1 MNTAPVLN
9 PLLQAVLGS
18 IDEDIPNLLNQ
29 GTRIADLVQGL
40 VTDVDGDPQAI
51 AITGLNTTN
60 GTWQYSLNGGGTW
73 TNFGAVA
80 NTSAVLLGATAFYAG
95 QLGTAPA
102 SQGWLSFNNL
112 FGATQTLTAG
122 GVQLNTTASNST
134 YAGYSTYTIFSTP
147 LNPNLPSL
155 DRTVGYNL
163 SFKLQVLSESRTN
176 PNRAGFSVVAIS
188 SDGTR
193 GIELGFQQFS
203 ATTGNIFAQGDGTT
217 PNPQGQTNGLFLAA
231 EQVSYNVN
239 LLTAYTL
246 AVQGNTYRLLAN
258 GVEILTGPLR
268 DYTPFS
274 GTIDPYQL
282 PNFIYLGDDTT
293 SAQANFNLNQIA
305 LQTDT
310 RLRFLP
316 NPNFSGTADLTFR
329 AWDATNGL
337 VNGATGINT
346 AVNGGSTSFSSLAKT
361 ATITVNNFPNIVTG
375 TGGRETL
382 TATADDDLL
391 NGAGGNDKFVATV
404 GNLKQ
409 NDTLEGGSGID
420 TLLLSGGNA
429 TDTLTV
435 DMNAI
440 NVLQGIPGTSVIGI
454 EQFSWGNF
462 LGQTNFTGRSGQD
475 WITSGQGA
483 DVLNGAAGND
493 VLNGGAGRDRLDG
506 GIGADKLT
514 GGLGDDTLIGGSGAD
529 ILTGGK
535 GNDQLNLGLAD
546 GFRDVVNYTAG
557 DGADTIYN
565 FVTGV
570 GGDAIV
576 FKKLSAID
584 IVTVGN
590 DTQIRVGDGVASN
603 AGFGTG
609 ALLMT
614 LVDSVLTSQA
624 VGVNLIGSATA
635 FFS

>member
-9 PLLQAVLGS
+9 PLLPAVLGS
-18 IDEDIPNLLNQ
+18 INEDIPNEANL
-29 GTRIADLVQGL
+29 GTRVADLVQGL

-60 GTWQYSLNGGGTW
+60 GTWQYSLNGGRTW

-80 NTSAVLLGATAFYAG
+80 DTSAVLLGATSFYAG

-112 FGATQTLTAG
+112 FGATQTLTTS

-147 LNPNLPSL
+147 LNPNLSSL

-176 PNRAGFSVVAIS
+176 PNRAGFSVIAIS

-193 GIELGFQQFS
+193 GIELGFQQLS

-217 PNPQGQTNGLFLAA
+217 PNPQGQPNGLFFAA
-231 EQVSYNVN
+231 EQASYNVN
-239 LLTAYTL
+239 SLTAYTL

-293 SAQANFNLNQIA
+293 SAQANINLNQVA
-305 LQTDT
+305 LQNDT
-310 RLRFLP
+310 RIRFVP
-316 NPNFSGTADLTFR
+316 KPNFSGTADLTFR
-329 AWDATNGL
+329 AWDATNGG
-337 VNGATGINT
+337 VNGATSINA
-346 AVNGGSTSFSSLAKT
+346 AVNGGSTSFSSLVKT
-361 ATITVNNFPNIVTG
+361 ATITVNNLPNVVTG
-375 TGGRETL
+375 TDRHETL
-382 TATADDDLL
+382 TATADDDSLD
-391 NGAGGNDKFVATV
+391 GAGGNDKLVTTVA
-404 GNLKQ
+404 NLQQ
-409 NDTLEGGSGID
+409 NDTLNGGSGVD
-420 TLLLSGGNA
+420 TLILSGGKA
-429 TDTLTV
+429 TDALTV
-435 DMNAI
+435 DMNAA
-440 NVLQGIPGTSVIGI
+440 NVLQGIPGTSVVGI
-454 EQFSWGNF
+454 ERLSWGNF
-462 LGQTNFTGRSGQD
+462 LGQTNFTGGAGQD

-483 DVLNGAAGND
+483 DVLVGGAGND
-493 VLNGGAGRDRLDG
+493 VLNGGAGSDRLEG

-514 GGLGDDTLIGGSGAD
+514 GGLGDDTLVGGLGAD
-529 ILTGGK
+529 VLTGGK
-535 GNDQLNLGLAD
+535 GNDQLNLGLSD
-546 GFRDVVNYTAG
+546 SWKDTVNYTAG
-557 DGADTIYN
+557 DGSDTIYN

-570 GGDAIV
+570 GGDAIA

-584 IVTVGN
+584 VITVGN
-590 DTQIRVGDGVASN
+590 DTQVRVGDGVAN
-603 AGFGTG
+603 NTGFGTG
-609 ALLMT
+609 ALLVT
-614 LVDSVLTSQA
+614 LVDSVLAPQA

-635 FFS
+635 FFG